1 MSQVLL
7 CSSPTSS
14 SSLQNSLG
22 TSADTITGIGC
33 MNPDSLNAYHPYLA
47 SDTTPSA
54 EDLAILTQFSQAPV
68 TKEITNMSLCYGEDN
83 TLALAEMTDKL
94 KNAGI
99 GIMGSS
105 SSLYTNR
112 LASFTDSV
120 RNYQSALMMYRDV
133 MKTGGASKTLAK
145 QNVARAFEKMQIG
158 FKHELRSV
166 SAGIKAS
173 QKGTPLTNINR
184 GMNIARSSRTAVKLD
199 ITSQVQASQLRRFGM
214 SAKLLG
220 NGLAV
225 IDFASRAGNIHNSY
239 TAGENWEREL
249 FIETMSFAT
258 SATAGVVTLNAGTAA
273 LGFLMVATPI
283 GWVGLIVGGI
293 AVVGVAAGASIWT
306 NNQLKNNSGNW
317 YDSLMDWLY

>member
-22 TSADTITGIGC
+22 MTTDTITGIGC
-33 MNPDSLNAYHPYLA
+33 MNPDNLNAYHPYLA

-54 EDLAILTQFSQAPV
+54 EDLAILTQFSQATV
-68 TKEITNMSLCYGEDN
+68 TKEITNMSLCYGADN

-94 KNAGI
+94 KNSGI
-99 GIMGSS
+99 AMMESS
-105 SSLYTNR
+105 SSIYNNR

-120 RNYQSALMMYRDV
+120 KNYQDALLKYRDV

-145 QNVARAFEKMQIG
+145 QNVIRAFEKMQIG
-158 FKHELRSV
+158 FKHELQSV

-173 QKGTPLTNINR
+173 QKGTPLTNVTR
-184 GMNIARSSRTAVKLD
+184 GMNIAKSSRTAIKLD
-199 ITSQVQASQLRRFGM
+199 ISSQTQASQLARFG
-214 SAKLLG
+214 SHAKLLG

-225 IDFASRAGNIHNSY
+225 INFASRAGNIKSSY
-239 TAGENWEREL
+239 AGGGNWERDL
-249 FIETMSFAT
+249 FIESSSFAL
-258 SATAGVVTLNAGTAA
+258 SAATGVAAINVGSAA
-273 LGFLMVATPI
+273 LSFLLVATPV

-293 AVVGVAAGASIWT
+293 AVAGIAAGASMGM
-306 NNQLKNNSGNW
+306 NSLVLNNSGGV
-317 YDSLMDWLY
+317 YDYIMSLIN